1 MQTQASKSLR
11 PKHAAEFLGIGLSS
25 LWRRIN
31 EDPDFPRPRKV
42 SERVT
47 YFLESELVAWRD
59 SQAAKFR

>member
-1 MQTQASKSLR
+1 MQTQTSKSLR
-11 PKHAAEFLGIGLSS
+11 PKQAAEFLGIGLSS

-31 EDPDFPRPRKV
+31 EDPAFPRPRKV

-47 YFLESELVAWRD
+47 YFLEHELVEWRD

>member
-11 PKHAAEFLGIGLSS
+11 PKHAADFLDIGLSS
-25 LWRRIN
+25 LWRKLK
-31 EDPDFPRPRKV
+31 EDPSFPRPRKL